1 MAANASYTA
10 TGGIVILVDRE
21 FPDAALLEG
30 ERSILSR
37 VARGGPLADVL
48 RDLIELVEKP
58 SGGEMLASV
67 LFVSEDGTRLLEG
80 AAPSLPAEYN
90 SAIHGLAIGHGVGSC
105 GTAAYTGEPV
115 FVADIANHPFWKD
128 FRDVARAHGLAACWS
143 VPIKSSEGKVLGT
156 FANYYREPR
165 APTQRDM
172 QIIETVAQTAAI
184 AIERHRA
191 DVARARAE
199 EQRKLLLQ
207 ELNHRV
213 KNAFAIASALV
224 TLGARSA
231 ASPAELAAAV
241 HGKLATLSRAYD
253 LLVARLSDG
262 DGVHADA
269 ALHDILAAAV
279 APYALSDR
287 KARTAVHGPDVRI
300 AARALTDVTL
310 IFHELAT
317 NAAKYGALSVVDGQ
331 VDVAWE
337 LKAGTLRIDWRE
349 RGGPAVVAPEKTGF
363 GSTLAKRTVQHQIG
377 GSIVYDWAPDGLNVT
392 IEMPLSRIAP

>member
-1 MAANASYTA
+1 M
-10 TGGIVILVDRE
+10 LQ
-21 FPDAALLEG
+21 G

-231 ASPAELAAAV
+231 ASPAETI
-241 HGKLATLSRAYD
+241 TLLSTLPTLCRT
-253 LLVARLSDG
+253 LVATSALPELC
-262 DGVHADA
+262 A
-269 ALHDILAAAV
+269 ASASFSLMSTTAACAFFRS
-279 APYALSDR
+279 AIS
-287 KARTAVHGPDVRI
+287 
-300 AARALTDVTL
+300 
-310 IFHELAT
+310 F
-317 NAAKYGALSVVDGQ
+317 
-331 VDVAWE
+331 
-337 LKAGTLRIDWRE
+337 
-349 RGGPAVVAPEKTGF
+349 
-363 GSTLAKRTVQHQIG
+363 
-377 GSIVYDWAPDGLNVT
+377 
-392 IEMPLSRIAP
+392 

>member
-1 MAANASYTA
+1 M
-10 TGGIVILVDRE
+10 LQ
-21 FPDAALLEG
+21 G

-165 APTQRDM
+165 APTQRDRAKHARVTASS
-172 QIIETVAQTAAI
+172 TVESAA
-184 AIERHRA
+184 ATSQRA
-191 DVARARAE
+191 NWLISRS
-199 EQRKLLLQ
+199 
-207 ELNHRV
+207 
-213 KNAFAIASALV
+213 SAL
-224 TLGARSA
+224 
-231 ASPAELAAAV
+231 
-241 HGKLATLSRAYD
+241 ATIGTR
-253 LLVARLSDG
+253 
-262 DGVHADA
+262 
-269 ALHDILAAAV
+269 
-279 APYALSDR
+279 P
-287 KARTAVHGPDVRI
+287 PPRI
-300 AARALTDVTL
+300 AGV
-310 IFHELAT
+310 
-317 NAAKYGALSVVDGQ
+317 
-331 VDVAWE
+331 
-337 LKAGTLRIDWRE
+337 
-349 RGGPAVVAPEKTGF
+349 
-363 GSTLAKRTVQHQIG
+363 
-377 GSIVYDWAPDGLNVT
+377 
-392 IEMPLSRIAP
+392 M